1 MLQNIQHGIPVHVL
15 LTNYLAHD
23 KKKKSFMHDTMVPS
37 FAYTMLSS
45 THPNNSIHGISLS
58 IISNIFQLLN
68 KQEERNSAMHDI
80 LIPSFAY
87 TMVSSANAPKK
98 LAQGIP

>member
-45 THPNNSIHGISLS
+45 THPNKSIHGISLS
-58 IISNIFQLLN
+58 IISSIFQLLN
-68 KQEERNSAMHDI
+68 KQKKNSAMHGI
-80 LIPSFAY
+80 LIPNFAY
-87 TMVSSANAPKK
+87 TMVSSAKAPKNY
-98 LAQGIP
+98 AQGIP